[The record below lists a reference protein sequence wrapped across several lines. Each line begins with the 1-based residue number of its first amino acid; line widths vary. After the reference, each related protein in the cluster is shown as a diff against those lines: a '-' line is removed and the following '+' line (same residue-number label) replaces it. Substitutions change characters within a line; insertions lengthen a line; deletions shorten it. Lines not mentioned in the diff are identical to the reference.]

1 MDEGE
6 GEKSRPTTKKVM
18 KIVGMTREGICIVEV
33 VLSNYYLSFIQQ
45 ILEKFTKN
53 NIYDLSELYL
63 STQKRRWQNKFESKE
78 VNIMLLRVLR
88 FDGMKLRLKIS
99 KEKNIKRETY
109 LIQKLI

>member
-1 MDEGE
+1 MGMSRRWTTESGKGYWTKVENGEHTQQGYVDEGE

-63 STQKRRWQNKFESKE
+63 STQKRR
-78 VNIMLLRVLR
+78 
-88 FDGMKLRLKIS
+88 
-99 KEKNIKRETY
+99 
-109 LIQKLI
+109 